1 MCPFRTQK
9 RKENKM
15 SYTIKKIPC
24 NRANYGTKRDV
35 NNIKHLVYHYTGN
48 KGDRAESNGNY
59 FKNNRVM
66 ASAHYFVDDNEII
79 QSVEDCYIAWA
90 VGGRKYPNCIATGGG
105 MFYGVATN
113 SNTIH
118 IEMCGDRNGV
128 ASAKTQENAIEL
140 GKKLMKKYSIQLTNI
155 IRHFDV
161 TGKECPAYFC
171 CTKENNK
178 KWEEFKVRLAGG
190 DKIENSKKKKDN
202 KKVADKGNEEYKVKI
217 VVDTLNIRNGAGT
230 SHSVTNKVGKGEVY
244 TIVKEK
250 NGWGRLKSGA
260 GWICL
265 AYTKRL

>member
-1 MCPFRTQK
+1 
-9 RKENKM
+9 M

-24 NRANYGTKRDV
+24 NRANYGTKRSVSD
-35 NNIKHLVYHYTGN
+35 IKYLVYHYTAN
-48 KGDRAESNGNY
+48 KGDRAESNGYY

-171 CTKENNK
+171 NSFENNK
-178 KWEEFKVRLAGG
+178 KWEEFKNRLKCV
-190 DKIENSKKKKDN
+190 DKIENRKEIVDN
-202 KKVADKGNEEYKVKI
+202 KKVADTKEEYKVRI
-217 VVDTLNIRNGAGT
+217 VADVLNVRNGAGT
-230 SHSVTNKVGKGEVY
+230 SYKVNNQVCKGEVY
-244 TIVKEK
+244 TIIETKE
-250 NGWGRLKSGA
+250 NWGKLKSGA

-265 AYTKRL
+265 SYTKRI